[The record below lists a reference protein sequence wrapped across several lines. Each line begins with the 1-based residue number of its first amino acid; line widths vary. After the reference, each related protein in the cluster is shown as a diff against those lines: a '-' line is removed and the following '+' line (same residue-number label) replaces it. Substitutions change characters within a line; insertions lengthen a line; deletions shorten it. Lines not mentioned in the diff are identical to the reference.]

1 MQINDGW
8 RNNRLKVHEQIIRE
22 FHYLVILG
30 AWLIWKHINQ
40 CVFRGK
46 SPNIVVVLV
55 AILDEVSVW
64 SSARAKDLSF
74 LQISGPSA
82 NWFIGVVLCEW
93 GVLL

>member
-8 RNNRLKVHEQIIRE
+8 RNNRLKVHEQIIRG

-30 AWLIWKHINQ
+30 VWLIWKHRNQ

-46 SPNIVVVLV
+46 SPNIAVVLV